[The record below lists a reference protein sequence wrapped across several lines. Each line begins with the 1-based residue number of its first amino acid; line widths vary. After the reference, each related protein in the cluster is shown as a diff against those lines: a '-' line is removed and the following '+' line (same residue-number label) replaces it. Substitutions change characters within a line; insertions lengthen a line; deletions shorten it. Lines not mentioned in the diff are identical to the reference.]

1 MQKGFGYTIMLIKH
15 KLIANTVISITS
27 MLVML
32 LLLNFS
38 SSSLKKDISLAQ
50 DIGAIES
57 GILQLRHYEK
67 NFIAQKKLTDVDDFN
82 AQDSKLQSQLVNVD
96 KSLKAM
102 DMPTSE
108 VTTLI
113 TALGDYRQQFNTLVE
128 SQKRIGLTTK
138 NGLYGTLTK
147 AVKQVERSIGKSD
160 FEMLSLTLQLRRYEK
175 DFLMDYNRSHIRKYE
190 RIYKKLIAGV
200 EGSSLSIGKKT
211 AVNYSLPKYRK
222 AFLELAKEQKI
233 FGYDAQSGLRK
244 ALLDSSVM
252 LSKQQSALKVKT
264 DKAIENYIESIS
276 KVTYLL
282 FSIALVISIIIGVAV
297 SRSIMSGILFIK
309 NSIVKIAETNDLTI
323 IVSTKNSDELAEM
336 ADAFNGMIRSFHDL
350 IISTQESANNVS
362 HATNTLTSNIHQA
375 NEGVQAQM
383 QETDMV
389 ATAVTEMVATIEE
402 IASNTTDAAD
412 KAEQT
417 NQNAAVGKQ
426 GVDATIQQINILSDK
441 LVESEEVVINL
452 SKDSET
458 IGSVLDV
465 IRGIAEQT
473 NLLALNAAIEAARA
487 GEQGRGFAV
496 VADEVRTL
504 ASRTQESTKE
514 IENIISSLQS
524 RTKNIVSLMTECRD
538 EGKQSAEQANQA
550 GQMLEQI
557 NHDIVGIMDMT
568 TAIATAIQEQS
579 VVASEVNRHVVSI
592 RDVAENSSETSQQN
606 DEMSTEL
613 EGQANNLISEVSK
626 FTV

>member
-1 MQKGFGYTIMLIKH
+1 MLIKH
-15 KLIANTVISITS
+15 KLIANTVISIAS
-27 MLVML
+27 MLAML

-38 SSSLKKDISLAQ
+38 SSALQKDITLAQ
-50 DIGAIES
+50 DIGEIES

-67 NFIAQKKLTDVDDFN
+67 NFIAQKLLTDVDDFT
-82 AQDSKLQSQLVNVD
+82 AQDAKVVDQLEKVKRTLVEMGI
-96 KSLKAM
+96 S
-102 DMPTSE
+102 TSE
-108 VTTLI
+108 IATLSS
-113 TALGDYRQQFNTLVE
+113 ALTEYRQQFNVLVE
-128 SQKRIGLTTK
+128 SQQRIGLTTK
-138 NGLYGTLTK
+138 DGLYGALTK

-175 DFLMDYNRSHIRKYE
+175 DFLMDFDRKHIRKYE
-190 RIYKKLIAGV
+190 RIYKQLLNGV
-200 EGSSLSIGKKT
+200 EDSSLSIGKKT
-211 AVNYSLPKYRK
+211 AVNYSLPKYKK
-222 AFLELAKEQKI
+222 AFLDLAAEQKV

-244 ALLDSSVM
+244 ALFDSSAMVI
-252 LSKQQSALKVKT
+252 QQQNALVVKT
-264 DKAIENYIESIS
+264 NVAIDSYIKSIS
-276 KVTYLL
+276 SVTYVL
-282 FSIALVISIIIGVAV
+282 FAIALILSIVIGSIV
-297 SRSIMSGILFIK
+297 SRSIMSGITFIK
-309 NSIVKIAETNDLTI
+309 RSIVQIAETNDLTI
-323 IVSTKNSDELAEM
+323 VVSTKNNDELAEM
-336 ADAFNGMIRSFHDL
+336 AHAFNGMIKNFHAL
-350 IISTQESANNVS
+350 IISTQESANNVTQA
-362 HATNTLTSNIHQA
+362 ATTLTANIHQA
-375 NEGVQAQM
+375 HEGVQAQM

-417 NQNAAVGKQ
+417 NQNAAIGKQ
-426 GVDATIQQINILSDK
+426 GVDATIEQINILSGK
-441 LVESEEVVINL
+441 LVESEDVVINL

-524 RTKNIVSLMTECRD
+524 RTQNIVSLMTDCRE
-538 EGKQSAEQANQA
+538 EGKESAEQANQA
-550 GQMLEQI
+550 GQMLAQI
-557 NHDIVGIMDMT
+557 NEDIVGIMDMN

-579 VVASEVNRHVVSI
+579 VVAAEVNRHVVSI
-592 RDVAENSSETSQQN
+592 RDVAENSGETSTQN
-606 DEMSTEL
+606 DEMSNEL
-613 EGQANNLISEVSK
+613 ETQANKLISEVSK

>member
-1 MQKGFGYTIMLIKH
+1 ML
-15 KLIANTVISITS
+15 A
-27 MLVML
+27 ML

-82 AQDSKLQSQLVNVD
+82 AQDSKLQTQLVNVEKTL
-96 KSLKAM
+96 KSM
-102 DMPTSE
+102 DMSTNE
-108 VTTLI
+108 VATLT
-113 TALGDYRQQFNTLVE
+113 TALGNYRQQFNTLVE
-128 SQKRIGLTTK
+128 SQKSIGLTTK

-147 AVKQVERSIGKSD
+147 SVKQVERSIGKSD

-175 DFLMDYNRSHIRKYE
+175 DFLMDFNRSHIRKYE
-190 RIYKKLIAGV
+190 RVYKKLIAGV

-211 AVNYSLPKYRK
+211 AVNYSLPKYKK
-222 AFLELAKEQKI
+222 AFLDLAKEQKI

-244 ALLDSSVM
+244 ALLDSSAMVI
-252 LSKQQSALKVKT
+252 QQQTALKVKT

-276 KVTYLL
+276 NVTYLL
-282 FSIALVISIIIGVAV
+282 FAIALILSIVIGTVV
-297 SRSIMSGILFIK
+297 SRSIMNGILFIK
-309 NSIVKIAETNDLTI
+309 NSIVQIAETNDLTI
-323 IVSTKNSDELAEM
+323 VVSTKNNDELAEM
-336 ADAFNGMIRSFHDL
+336 ASAFNGMIKNFHAL
-350 IISTQESANNVS
+350 IISTQESANNVN
-362 HATNTLTSNIHQA
+362 HAAGTLTSNIHQA

-417 NQNAAVGKQ
+417 NQNAAIGKQ

-514 IENIISSLQS
+514 IENIISSLQN

-538 EGKQSAEQANQA
+538 EGKESADQANQA

-557 NHDIVGIMDMT
+557 NQDIVSIMDMN

-579 VVASEVNRHVVSI
+579 SVASEVNKHVVSI
-592 RDVAENSSETSQQN
+592 RDVAENSGETSQQN

-613 EGQANNLISEVSK
+613 EDQANKLISEVSK

>member
-1 MQKGFGYTIMLIKH
+1 M
-15 KLIANTVISITS
+15 
-27 MLVML
+27 
-32 LLLNFS
+32 
-38 SSSLKKDISLAQ
+38 
-50 DIGAIES
+50 
-57 GILQLRHYEK
+57 
-67 NFIAQKKLTDVDDFN
+67 DF
-82 AQDSKLQSQLVNVD
+82 
-96 KSLKAM
+96 
-102 DMPTSE
+102 
-108 VTTLI
+108 
-113 TALGDYRQQFNTLVE
+113 
-128 SQKRIGLTTK
+128 
-138 NGLYGTLTK
+138 
-147 AVKQVERSIGKSD
+147 
-160 FEMLSLTLQLRRYEK
+160 
-175 DFLMDYNRSHIRKYE
+175 NRSHTRKYE
-190 RIYKKLIAGV
+190 RVYKKLIAGV
-200 EGSSLSIGKKT
+200 EGSSLSIGKKS
-211 AVNYSLPKYRK
+211 AVNYSLPKYKK
-222 AFLELAKEQKI
+222 AFLDLAKEQKV
-233 FGYDAQSGLRK
+233 FGYNAQSGLRK
-244 ALLDSSVM
+244 ALFDSATMVI
-252 LSKQQSALKVKT
+252 QQQNALVVKT
-264 DKAIENYIESIS
+264 DKAIESYIESIS
-276 KVTYLL
+276 SVTYLL
-282 FSIALVISIIIGVAV
+282 FAIALILSIVIGSVV
-297 SRSIMSGILFIK
+297 SRSIMRGILFIK
-309 NSIVKIAETNDLTI
+309 SSIVQIAETNDLTI
-323 IVSTKNSDELAEM
+323 VVSTKNNDELAEM
-336 ADAFNGMIRSFHDL
+336 ADAFNAMIKNFHAL
-350 IISTQESANNVS
+350 IISTQESANNVN
-362 HATNTLTSNIHQA
+362 HAASTLTSNIHQA

-417 NQNAAVGKQ
+417 NQNASIGKQ
-426 GVDATIQQINILSDK
+426 GVDATIEQINVLSKK

-524 RTKNIVSLMTECRD
+524 RTKNIVSLMNDCRD
-538 EGKQSAEQANQA
+538 EGKESAEQANQA

-557 NHDIVGIMDMT
+557 NHDIVGIMDMN

-592 RDVAENSSETSQQN
+592 RDVAENSGETSQQN
-606 DEMSTEL
+606 DEMSNEL
-613 EGQANNLISEVSK
+613 ETQANKLISEVSK

>member
-1 MQKGFGYTIMLIKH
+1 MLIKH
-15 KLIANTVISITS
+15 KLIANTVISVAS
-27 MLVML
+27 MLAML

-82 AQDSKLQSQLVNVD
+82 AQDSKLQTQLVNVEKTL
-96 KSLKAM
+96 KSM
-102 DMPTSE
+102 DMSTNE
-108 VTTLI
+108 VATLT
-113 TALGDYRQQFNTLVE
+113 TALGNYRQQFNTLVE
-128 SQKRIGLTTK
+128 SQKSIGLTTK

-147 AVKQVERSIGKSD
+147 SVKQVERSIGKSD

-175 DFLMDYNRSHIRKYE
+175 DFLMDFNRSHIRKYE
-190 RIYKKLIAGV
+190 RVYKKLIAGV

-211 AVNYSLPKYRK
+211 AVNYSLPKYKK
-222 AFLELAKEQKI
+222 AFLDLAKEQKI

-244 ALLDSSVM
+244 ALLDSSAMVI
-252 LSKQQSALKVKT
+252 QQQTALKVKT

-276 KVTYLL
+276 NVTYLL
-282 FSIALVISIIIGVAV
+282 FAIALILSIVIGTVV
-297 SRSIMSGILFIK
+297 SRSIMNGILFIK
-309 NSIVKIAETNDLTI
+309 NSIVQIAETNDLTI
-323 IVSTKNSDELAEM
+323 VVSTKNNDELAEM
-336 ADAFNGMIRSFHDL
+336 ASAFNGMIKNFHAL
-350 IISTQESANNVS
+350 IISTQESANNVN
-362 HATNTLTSNIHQA
+362 HAAGTLTSNIHQA

-417 NQNAAVGKQ
+417 NQNAAIGKQ

-514 IENIISSLQS
+514 IENIISSLQN

-538 EGKQSAEQANQA
+538 EGKESADQANQA

-557 NHDIVGIMDMT
+557 NQDIVSIMDMN

-579 VVASEVNRHVVSI
+579 SVASEVNKHVVSI
-592 RDVAENSSETSQQN
+592 RDVAENSGETSQQN

-613 EGQANNLISEVSK
+613 EDQANKLISEVSK

>member
-1 MQKGFGYTIMLIKH
+1 MLIKH
-15 KLIANTVISITS
+15 KLIANTVISVAS
-27 MLVML
+27 MLAML

-82 AQDSKLQSQLVNVD
+82 AQDSKLQTQLVNVEKTL
-96 KSLKAM
+96 KSM
-102 DMPTSE
+102 DMSTNE
-108 VTTLI
+108 VATLT
-113 TALGDYRQQFNTLVE
+113 TALGNYRQQFNTLVE
-128 SQKRIGLTTK
+128 SQKSIGLTTK

-147 AVKQVERSIGKSD
+147 SVKQVERSIGKSD

-175 DFLMDYNRSHIRKYE
+175 DFLMDFNRSHIRKYE
-190 RIYKKLIAGV
+190 RVYKKLIAGV

-211 AVNYSLPKYRK
+211 AVNYSLPKYKK
-222 AFLELAKEQKI
+222 AFLDLAKEQKI

-244 ALLDSSVM
+244 ALLDSSAMVIQ
-252 LSKQQSALKVKT
+252 QQSALKVKT

-276 KVTYLL
+276 NVTYLL
-282 FSIALVISIIIGVAV
+282 FAIALILSIVIGTVV
-297 SRSIMSGILFIK
+297 SRSIMNGILFIK
-309 NSIVKIAETNDLTI
+309 NSIVQIAETNDLTI
-323 IVSTKNSDELAEM
+323 VVSTKNNDELAEM
-336 ADAFNGMIRSFHDL
+336 ASAFNGMIKNFHAL
-350 IISTQESANNVS
+350 IISTQESANNVN
-362 HATNTLTSNIHQA
+362 HAAGTLTSNIHQA

-417 NQNAAVGKQ
+417 NQNAAIGKQ

-514 IENIISSLQS
+514 IENIISSLQN

-538 EGKQSAEQANQA
+538 EGKESADQANQA

-557 NHDIVGIMDMT
+557 NQDIVSIMDMN

-579 VVASEVNRHVVSI
+579 SVASEVNKHVVSI
-592 RDVAENSSETSQQN
+592 RDVAENSGETSQQN

-613 EGQANNLISEVSK
+613 EDQANKLISEVSK

>member
-1 MQKGFGYTIMLIKH
+1 MLIKH

-282 FSIALVISIIIGVAV
+282 FSIALVISIIIGAAV

>member
-1 MQKGFGYTIMLIKH
+1 MLIKH

-27 MLVML
+27 MLAML
-32 LLLNFS
+32 LLLNLS

-67 NFIAQKKLTDVDDFN
+67 NFISQKKVSDVEDFN
-82 AQDSKLQSQLVNVD
+82 AQDIKLENQ
-96 KSLKAM
+96 LKAVQKILVTM
-102 DMPTSE
+102 DMPTAE
-108 VTTLI
+108 VSKLSSTL
-113 TALGDYRQQFNTLVE
+113 GEYRQHFNTLVE

-138 NGLYGTLTK
+138 DGLYGTLTK

-160 FEMLSLTLQLRRYEK
+160 FEMLSLTLQLRRFEK
-175 DFLMDYNRSHIRKYE
+175 DFLMDFDRKHIRKFE
-190 RIYKKLIAGV
+190 RIYTKLIDGV
-200 EGSSLSIGKKT
+200 AGSSLSIGKKT
-211 AVNYSLPKYRK
+211 AVNFSLPKYKK
-222 AFLELAKEQKI
+222 AFLDLAEEQKV
-233 FGYDAQSGLRK
+233 FGYNAQSGLRK
-244 ALLDSSVM
+244 ALFDSASVVIT
-252 LSKQQSALKVKT
+252 QQNSMVIAV
-264 DKAIENYIESIS
+264 DKSINNYIKSLS
-276 KVTYLL
+276 NLTYLL
-282 FSIALVISIIIGVAV
+282 FAIALVLSIIISSMV
-297 SRSIMSGILFIK
+297 SRSIMRGILFIK
-309 NSIVKIAETNDLTI
+309 HSIVQIAETNDLTI
-323 IVSTKNSDELAEM
+323 VVSTKSNDELAEM
-336 ADAFNGMIRSFHDL
+336 ASAFNSMIKNFHAL
-350 IISTQESANNVS
+350 IISTQESANNVN
-362 HATNTLTSNIHQA
+362 HAASTLTSNIHQA

-417 NQNAAVGKQ
+417 NQNASIGKQ
-426 GVDATIQQINILSDK
+426 GVDATIKQINVLSEK
-441 LVESEEVVINL
+441 LIESEEVVINL

-504 ASRTQESTKE
+504 ASRTQKSTKE
-514 IENIISSLQS
+514 IENIISSLQG
-524 RTKNIVSLMTECRD
+524 RTKNIVLLMTDCRE
-538 EGKQSAEQANQA
+538 EGRESAEQANKA

-557 NHDIVGIMDMT
+557 NQDIVSIMDMNT
-568 TAIATAIQEQS
+568 TIATAIQEQS

-592 RDVAENSSETSQQN
+592 RDVAENSGQTSQQN

-613 EGQANNLISEVSK
+613 ETQANKLISEVSK